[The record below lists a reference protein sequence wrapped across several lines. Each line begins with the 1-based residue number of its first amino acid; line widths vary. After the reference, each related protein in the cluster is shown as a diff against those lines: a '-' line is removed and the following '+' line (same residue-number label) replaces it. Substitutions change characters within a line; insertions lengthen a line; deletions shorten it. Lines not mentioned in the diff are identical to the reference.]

1 MSTPLVGAC
10 SRPERFCKASSA
22 VWYQLPRLIGEQ
34 TKPVVGR
41 FPSSSCLP
49 SLAFVASP
57 LLCQPPQLQRP
68 GEWQERDGRE
78 RKELEVPLRDIRLRI
93 VCQREDM
100 WRGSRGAGCSTSANP
115 RAAAPRPAPFCD
127 GATSHGATYSQHTGS
142 RPGSTGR
149 QSCCSRLVAPPGGGT
164 LAPAPALSTSCG
176 LCGVSN
182 PFFAEPSVDSV
193 VADEA
198 S

>member
-49 SLAFVASP
+49 SLAFVASLSSANLP
-57 LLCQPPQLQRP
+57 NFKDQVS
-68 GEWQERDGRE
+68 GRKGTAE
-78 RKELEVPLRDIRLRI
+78 KGRSWKFRLRI